1 MARPDFFIAGA
12 PRCGTTAMYEYLS
25 QHPQVFMPEHKEPI
39 YFGSD
44 LTHLHGRLTEADYL
58 GLFKRSRPGQR
69 VGEASTWYLF
79 SQTAAREIKE
89 FAPESQIVVMLRNP
103 VEVMYSLHRELVF
116 YRAEPIEDF
125 EEALGAEEDRKQGR
139 RLGPPGRGEMLY
151 YRDTVKF
158 AEQLQ
163 RFLDVFDREQIKI
176 IVFDDFA
183 QDPARSYRDLLQFLR
198 VDTTFRPEFARV
210 NESKR
215 HVNPS
220 LQELIVRP
228 PAPIAR
234 LVPLLRRTRLAH
246 QIRSAILSANSRPMK
261 RAPMNPELL
270 RQLTQEL
277 APEVERLGEL
287 IGRDLSAWSR
297 TPRREAETAI
307 A

>member
-198 VDTTFRPEFARV
+198 VDATFRPEFARV

-246 QIRSAILSANSRPMK
+246 QIRAAILSANSRPMK
-261 RAPMNPELL
+261 RAPMNPEL
-270 RQLTQEL
+270 RQQLTQEL
-277 APEVERLGEL
+277 APEVERLSDL
-287 IGRDLSAWSR
+287 IGRDLSAWSGSP
-297 TPRREAETAI
+297 TREVEIAI

>member
-198 VDTTFRPEFARV
+198 VDATFRPEFARV

-246 QIRSAILSANSRPMK
+246 QIRAAILSANSRPMK
-261 RAPMNPELL
+261 RAPMNPEL
-270 RQLTQEL
+270 RQQLTQEL
-277 APEVERLGEL
+277 APEVERLSDL

-297 TPRREAETAI
+297 SPTREVEIAI